1 MKKFLFADGIL
12 ILIVFAIVGG
22 ASFAAPVN
30 SPTDLPPTPPCGTFA
45 GTLIDA
51 MDTLGV
57 PPDAPN
63 QIGWYVQKPAP
74 SEFPG
79 ITGSLALVSGQAAG
93 QALQLTYNLG
103 STKGAWVQFRRNFN
117 PNALLDLSAGDH
129 LRFLHRGMQPNSIEV
144 RLVWLDNNN
153 VEHNY
158 FASGWSKATHIPW
171 WTHATWDYKDF
182 KKAGQPFPDFSR
194 VRAIFISVV
203 NKSDDDMG
211 GTGSFIVDDLQI
223 LNLAGRTPPAVA
235 DTITVNATAINK
247 AADWIAAHQQPS
259 GLLASWPEQA
269 LLLPPEKREY
279 AWLYDQAL
287 GLLVLSDRHQAGD
300 VTKARNLVDKLRMLQ
315 NADGSWFSG
324 YDYVTSAAVNANKD
338 IGPIA
343 WLVYALVYYADRET
357 DVGRAKAA
365 YKDAGEAAAW
375 MAKQQRADGSLGGI
389 TEWNLDSWWAFQ
401 VTGLQTPANR
411 VRDYLLNQVWDSQMR
426 RFKSSPSDY
435 QIFLDNQTWGAPFLG
450 ALNRTDDALAA
461 LSYAQANLVTTSSN
475 GAVCGLDGAGPFAPW
490 NEGTGQYVAQRG
502 PNSQYFWDH
511 LVAQQAPDGGMPNSP
526 DPLIPAF
533 QNPNNC
539 PFPAGV
545 NFCAHIVWL
554 SRWYGVA
561 PTAWLY
567 FAGTGGPFP
576 ATPRQAVG
584 SAPIRNYFTTAT
596 PALTWNRVSF
606 AIGYEI
612 QVSKSSSFA
621 PLAYTT
627 QANSSALQVTT
638 TPLPDGVYYWRV
650 RAQINATTWGP
661 WSAVESF
668 MVDLP

>member
-12 ILIVFAIVGG
+12 ILIVFTIIGG

-30 SPTDLPPTPPCGTFA
+30 SPADLPPTPPCGTFA
-45 GTLIDA
+45 GTIIDP
-51 MDTLGV
+51 MDTLAN
-57 PPDAPN
+57 PPDVPSTT
-63 QIGWYVQKPAP
+63 GWYRSSGGGAV
-74 SEFPG
+74 
-79 ITGSLALVSGQAAG
+79 GSLSLVAGHAGG
-93 QALQLTYNLG
+93 QALKLTYDLG
-103 STKGAWVQFRRNFN
+103 SQKDAYVQFVRMFD
-117 PNALLDLSAGDH
+117 PPLDLSAGDH
-129 LRFLHRGMQPNSIEV
+129 LRFLHQGTQPNSIEV
-144 RLVWLDNNN
+144 GLISTENLVPPDYP
-153 VEHNY
+153 NY
-158 FASGWSKATHIPW
+158 FASAWDQAAHIPW
-171 WTHATWDYKDF
+171 WTYATWDFKDF
-182 KKAGQPFPDFSR
+182 RRVDMLGKRYSFPNFSQ
-194 VRAIFISVV
+194 VKGVFISVV
-203 NKSDDDMG
+203 YKTNNDMG
-211 GTGSFIVDDLQI
+211 GSGSFTVDDLQI
-223 LNLAGRTPPAVA
+223 LKLANRTVPAVA
-235 DTITVNATAINK
+235 DTITVNATAITK

-300 VTKARNLVDKLRMLQ
+300 VTKARNLVDKLRILQ
-315 NADGSWFSG
+315 NDDDSWFSG

-338 IGPIA
+338 VGPIA

-357 DVGRAKAA
+357 DVGRANAA

-375 MAKQQRADGSLGGI
+375 MAKQQLTNGSLGGI

-435 QIFLDNQTWGAPFLG
+435 QIFLDNQTWGAPFLQ

-502 PNSQYFWDH
+502 PNSQHFWNQ

-539 PFPAGV
+539 PFPAGI

-584 SAPIRNYFTTAT
+584 SAPIRNYYTTAT
-596 PALTWNRVSF
+596 PTLTWNRVSF

-638 TPLPDGVYYWRV
+638 TPLPDGMYYWRARV
-650 RAQINATTWGP
+650 KRLDGAWGP
-661 WSAVESF
+661 WSTVESF
-668 MVDLP
+668 IVDLP